1 MITMPVAHGLS
12 DAEMAVFLGLVIG
25 VPAFFVG
32 ADVLYR
38 VTPCF
43 TQIARLPSRAGSPPP
58 FRKRSDSASKP
69 DVWSTG
75 RRVDGLVI

>member
-32 ADVLYR
+32 ADVLLSGNS
-38 VTPCF
+38 VLH
-43 TQIARLPSRAGSPPP
+43 ADSPPTEP
-58 FRKRSDSASKP
+58 
-69 DVWSTG
+69 G
-75 RRVDGLVI
+75 R